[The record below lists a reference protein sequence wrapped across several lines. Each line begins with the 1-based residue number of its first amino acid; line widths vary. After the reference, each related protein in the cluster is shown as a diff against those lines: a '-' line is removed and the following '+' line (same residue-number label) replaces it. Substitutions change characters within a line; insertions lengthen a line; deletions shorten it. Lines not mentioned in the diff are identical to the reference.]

1 MGQAFNMTRYGT
13 QKNGTQTHK
22 TQTHKTQ
29 THKTQKIK
37 GLALYPRQPPRSTIL
52 ATIPVILAI
61 LLGSCRAD
69 SLGGSPD
76 GSPDQ
81 TQTQAQTDA
90 AMASQH
96 QGDQPQGSPAL
107 DPAPRLPVT
116 GQMVTYTRLGDQD
129 IQGYFAQPQDQD
141 IVGGLVVIHEWWGLN
156 DNIKRMTDRLAGE
169 GYGVLAVD
177 LYGGQQA
184 DTPEVAKTLVAA
196 VTADPDRARQNLQ
209 GAYDYVAQQPG
220 TDLIGSLGWCF
231 GGGWSLQMALGLPQD
246 LDGAVIY
253 YGRLET
259 DKTILESLQVPILGL
274 FGGLDGSPDPD
285 TVRRFE
291 QTLQEL
297 DKPIEVHVYADA
309 DHAFANPSGTR
320 YNAEAAEDAWQK
332 TLVFLQ
338 QTLQSAN

>member
-1 MGQAFNMTRYGT
+1 MGQAFNMTQYGT

-129 IQGYFAQPQDQD
+129 IQGYFAEPQDQD
-141 IVGGLVVIHEWWGLN
+141 IV
-156 DNIKRMTDRLAGE
+156 
-169 GYGVLAVD
+169 
-177 LYGGQQA
+177 GGQQA

-220 TDLIGSLGWCF
+220 TNRIGSLGWCF